1 MTDEGCN
8 EKARQASTVHVTMLG
23 GGFGRKS
30 KPDYIAEAAMLAKQM
45 PGVPIRVQWTREDDI
60 KFSYYNAASSQYLKA
75 SLGGAKRLPTALLQR
90 SALTSF
96 FGTLFPNY
104 STYMTPALSDNDL

>member
-1 MTDEGCN
+1 
-8 EKARQASTVHVTMLG
+8 LG

-30 KPDYIAEAAMLAKQM
+30 KPDYIGEAALLAAPN

-60 KFSYYNAASSQYLKA
+60 QFSYYNAVSSQYLKA
-75 SLGGAKRLPTALLQR
+75 ALDGDGHPTALLHR

-96 FGTLFPNY
+96 FATQIPRLPCPKQASSNSSA
-104 STYMTPALSDNDL
+104 STAASRA